1 MGPTGWR
8 MVLASL
14 LPAVL
19 ATSTPP
25 TFVLDLSA
33 PAESRWAGALALIAA
48 EHAWEDSWEI
58 IFSEHN
64 ATLFDHLSASDFASL
79 GSALNEHFPTHAAEL
94 KGISAEFTAVYQQT
108 VTYEYLAAWVYFHEL
123 AHTDIAGTALDARR
137 ECTGIVAQDA
147 HGVHH
152 VANMDQSPEAVRNVT
167 LAVTFVRS
175 PKGSPAL
182 LGVDWYWFTTGVS
195 RVVAPGLAS
204 MQENWRTTSTRTLA
218 AVMADAAAGVVPQ
231 ILLFRDVLL
240 ARPPPPSF
248 DALVATLSSA
258 RLAAPFYV
266 VAAGVAPPPVE
277 KGVCPA

>member
-182 LGVDWYWFTTGVS
+182 LSTAVRTSSVITCCGKEPLSLEKLLDSANGEHQQ
-195 RVVAPGLAS
+195 LNS
-204 MQENWRTTSTRTLA
+204 MIS
-218 AVMADAAAGVVPQ
+218 VKSDV
-231 ILLFRDVLL
+231 LFR
-240 ARPPPPSF
+240 
-248 DALVATLSSA
+248 
-258 RLAAPFYV
+258 
-266 VAAGVAPPPVE
+266 
-277 KGVCPA
+277 